1 MWKVIGQVIGRQFLS
16 SESNCPDESLAN
28 LMKVSNDSVF
38 EIVKSA
44 VFKLLIQI
52 DRSRHLSIKQIKNNI
67 IFWLRIEIMAIN
79 NKHLNKVRNNNALTA
94 TYNNIIKLLTI

>member
-1 MWKVIGQVIGRQFLS
+1 MWNVIGQVIGRQFLS
-16 SESNCPDESLAN
+16 SESSCPEESLAN

-52 DRSRHLSIKQIKNNI
+52 DRSRHLSIKQINNHI
-67 IFWLRIEIMAIN
+67 IFWLRIELMAAK
-79 NKHLNKVRNNNALTA
+79 NKDLGKVSYNKALITS
-94 TYNNIIKLLTI
+94 YNNIIKLLTI